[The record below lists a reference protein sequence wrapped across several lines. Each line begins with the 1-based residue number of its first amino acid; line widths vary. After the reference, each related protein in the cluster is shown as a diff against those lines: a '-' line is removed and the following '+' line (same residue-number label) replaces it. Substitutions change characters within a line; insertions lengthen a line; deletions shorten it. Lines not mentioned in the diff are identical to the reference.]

1 MKFSETTKNKQQT
14 ETVVEISAS
23 MRSCKNCVHNQV
35 CEARRTLYRSFKQFD
50 KEFGDMVDIGVI
62 HNEDS
67 SCVDLLA
74 KSCKYYLPRPDRVV
88 IEELKQMAVSNW
100 VLYIGVFLCATGV
113 GVVIGAIFIFC
124 WGIQKLEEAKQGNSY
139 TENNFTANIDHY
151 HAGDDGSDI
160 DDWRKSATPIHGAV
174 SEDVPKDYL
183 SKDTQEENR

>member
-62 HNEDS
+62 HTEEN

-74 KSCKYYLPRPDRVV
+74 KSCKYYLPRPAQVV
-88 IEELKQMAVSNW
+88 IEELK
-100 VLYIGVFLCATGV
+100 
-113 GVVIGAIFIFC
+113 
-124 WGIQKLEEAKQGNSY
+124 
-139 TENNFTANIDHY
+139 
-151 HAGDDGSDI
+151 
-160 DDWRKSATPIHGAV
+160 
-174 SEDVPKDYL
+174 
-183 SKDTQEENR
+183 